1 MPVSFTP
8 NIVSGTH
15 RLSLSSQPALEARL
29 AMQVP
34 ALEWWTLL
42 EELTLDNCVLMT
54 SVTLSL
60 PRLRVLSLRGCR
72 ALAQA
77 RPAPHACVL
86 HVCLAQ
92 GAEGR
97 SLPEMTLEDNQCRLY
112 VLDCPLL
119 VMD

>member
-1 MPVSFTP
+1 
-8 NIVSGTH
+8 
-15 RLSLSSQPALEARL
+15 
-29 AMQVP
+29 MQVP

-60 PRLRVLSLRGCR
+60 PRLRMLSLRGCR

-77 RPAPHACVL
+77 RPAPDACAL

-97 SLPEMTLEDNQCRLY
+97 SLPKMTLEDSQWRLS
-112 VLDCPLL
+112 VRDCTLL
-119 VMD
+119 VTE